1 MHKAGDQ
8 WPAPACIFHFDCEA
22 RKNKIKAAEKQAER
36 SFSAAFWLRN
46 GINKGKRGAGRK
58 KGKKMKKGVD
68 KKGKAWYY
76 IQAVSKTTPQ
86 KKKSLGKSLKNF

>member
-1 MHKAGDQ
+1 MPG
-8 WPAPACIFHFDCEA
+8 E
-22 RKNKIKAAEKQAER
+22 
-36 SFSAAFWLRN
+36 
-46 GINKGKRGAGRK
+46 K

-86 KKKSLGKSLKNF
+86 KKKSLEKSLKNF

>member
-8 WPAPACIFHFDCEA
+8 WPVPACIFHFDCEA

-58 KGKKMKKGVD
+58 KGKKDEKKVLTKRERHGIIY
-68 KKGKAWYY
+68 KLSARQHPRKRKAWEK
-76 IQAVSKTTPQ
+76 A
-86 KKKSLGKSLKNF
+86 